1 VLIYKNLYLTELL
14 IYVKVIKNN
23 KTYLER
29 WRDWPF
35 ETRQP
40 AVSYCPVLI
49 PAGRFLKDKE
59 LINYPLLLLG
69 SGIF

>member
-1 VLIYKNLYLTELL
+1 LTDLL

-23 KTYLER
+23 KTYRER

-49 PAGRFLKDKE
+49 PAGIFLRDKE
-59 LINYPLLLLG
+59 
-69 SGIF
+69 